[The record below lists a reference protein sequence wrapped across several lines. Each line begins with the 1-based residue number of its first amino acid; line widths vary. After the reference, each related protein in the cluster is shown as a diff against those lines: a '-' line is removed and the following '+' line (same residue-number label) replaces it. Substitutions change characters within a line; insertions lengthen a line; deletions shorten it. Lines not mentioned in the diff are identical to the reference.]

1 MGLPQAFSPLES
13 MSVPQGGFVIK
24 TGETTEFS
32 DSVDIIDPNLNI
44 PRVIRN
50 IITAN
55 AGVIKVT
62 YLDGSID
69 VVPVT
74 VGPNPML
81 VRRVWSTGTTAG
93 IKTAGISVQY

>member
-1 MGLPQAFSPLES
+1 MGHPESFSPIES
-13 MSVPQGGFVIK
+13 IAVPQGGFVIK

-32 DSVDIIDPNLNI
+32 DSVDIIDPNTGEK
-44 PRVIRN
+44 RVIRN

-69 VVPVT
+69 IVPVV
-74 VGPNPML
+74 VGSNPML
-81 VRRVWSTGTTAG
+81 VRRVWSTDTTAG